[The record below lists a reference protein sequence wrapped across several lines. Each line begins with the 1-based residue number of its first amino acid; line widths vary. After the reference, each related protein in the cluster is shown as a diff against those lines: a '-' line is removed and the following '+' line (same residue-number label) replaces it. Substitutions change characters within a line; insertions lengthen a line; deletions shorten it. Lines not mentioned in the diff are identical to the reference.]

1 MKKTLVTSLLLL
13 LVNLGF
19 TQQIN
24 PLIVKN
30 DQENQKQWVD
40 SIYNNMSLQEK
51 IGQLFMVDVFS
62 KSPKA
67 KIDKIDSL
75 IKNQHIGGI
84 IFSKG
89 GPKRQAVLNNRFQEN
104 SKVPL
109 IMAMDAEWGL
119 AMRLDSTFAYPWN
132 MTLGAITNNEII
144 YKVGKRIGVHTKR
157 IGMHINFAPV
167 VDINTNP
174 NNPIIGNR
182 SFGEDRDNVTEK
194 SLAFMKGMQSAGVLA
209 NAKHFPGHGDTEK
222 DSHKTLPTINF
233 SKQRI
238 DSIELYPYKRL
249 IQEGLSS
256 VMVAHLNVPA
266 LESRKNFP
274 SSLSKNI
281 VTNLLQE
288 DLGFNGLI
296 FTDALNMKGATNF
309 QKAGEIELAAFLAGN
324 DVLLISGN
332 IPKAHELLVASYN
345 EGTITEARL
354 MRSVKKILYAKYKV
368 GLQNY
373 QAVELENLVE
383 DLNAPVDNVLYEEA
397 MENALTVLKNDRLII
412 PIKELETVKIAYVEF
427 GDDSGESF
435 YNQLKKYSKVDW
447 VKAKT
452 LKDYIDQLKAYDLV
466 IVGFHKSNTNPWK
479 DYKFTDTETTW
490 LYEIARQNKVILDV
504 FARPYAL
511 LDLTAITNFEGIIM
525 SYQNSKVMQELSA
538 QLIFGTRNSMGF
550 LPVSLGENFPL
561 GTTNFIRTTK
571 RLQYGTPE
579 SVGLNS
585 EKLLKIDSLAQVG
598 LKGDMMPG
606 AQILVA
612 RKGKVVYQKT
622 FGYHTQEKKIKV
634 SEDDIYDVASL
645 TKILATLPLVI
656 ELVDDKEISLNT
668 TISELLPEFKGSNK
682 ENITLIKMLSHYA
695 RIKAWIPYYI
705 GTLDSLKKPDKQFY
719 KKEKSAVYKYQVAD
733 KMYMRLDLKD
743 SIYKQ
748 IKDSE
753 LYSRLRYKYSDLPYY
768 ILKEY
773 LERHYEMPMQD
784 IVQERL
790 YKHLGANNTTYN
802 PLDKFPKNI
811 IPPTEEDNYFRMQK
825 VQGYVHDQ
833 GAAMLGGVSGH
844 AGIFSNVNDIA
855 KIMQMYLWKGFYG
868 NIRYFDSETFNLFNT
883 CNYCSKDVRRGVGF
897 DKPQLDEVGP
907 TCGCVSMSSFGHS
920 GFTGTF
926 TWADPEEEIIYVFLS
941 NRTYPDA
948 ENRKIIK
955 NDLRSNIQQVIY
967 DAIED

>member
-1 MKKTLVTSLLLL
+1 MKKLIATSLLFLFYFS
-13 LVNLGF
+13 GSA
-19 TQQIN
+19 QQIN
-24 PLIVKN
+24 PLIVEK
-30 DQENQKQWVD
+30 DQVNQKKWVD
-40 SIYNNMSLQEK
+40 SIYNSMSLQEK

-62 KSPKA
+62 KSPKT

-89 GPKRQAVLNNRFQEN
+89 GPKRQVILNNRFQEN

-132 MTLGAITNNEII
+132 MTLGAITDNEII
-144 YKVGKRIGVHTKR
+144 YKVGKRIGEHTKR

-266 LESRKNFP
+266 LESRNNFP

-281 VTNLLQE
+281 VTNLLQGE
-288 DLGFNGLI
+288 LGFNGLT

-332 IPKAHELLVASYN
+332 IPKAHELLVTSYN
-345 EGTITEARL
+345 NGTITEERL

-373 QAVELENLVE
+373 KPVELDNLVE
-383 DLNAPVDNVLYEEA
+383 DLNAPIDNVLYEEA
-397 MENALTVLKNDRLII
+397 MENALTVLKNERLIL
-412 PIKELETVKIAYVEF
+412 PIKNLEAVKIAYVEF
-427 GDDSGESF
+427 GDDSGKAF
-435 YNQLKKYSKVDW
+435 YNLLKKYSKIDW
-447 VKAKT
+447 IKSKT
-452 LKDYIDQLKAYDLV
+452 LDSYNKQLKAYDLV
-466 IVGFHKSNTNPWK
+466 IIGFHKSNTNPWK
-479 DYKFTDTETTW
+479 DYKFTDTEITW

-511 LDLTAITNFEGIIM
+511 LDLTATQNFEGIIM

-538 QLIFGTRNSMGF
+538 QLIFGARNSLGS
-550 LPVSLGENFPL
+550 LPVSLGDDFPL
-561 GTTNFIRTTK
+561 GTTNFIRTIK

-585 EKLLKIDSLAQVG
+585 EKLLKIDSLVRVG
-598 LKGDMMPG
+598 IKGDMMPG

-612 RKGKVVYQKT
+612 RKGKVVYQKS

-634 SEDDIYDVASL
+634 SEDDIYDVASM
-645 TKILATLPLVI
+645 TKILATLPMVI
-656 ELVDDKEISLNT
+656 ELVDDKEISLST

-682 ENITLIKMLSHYA
+682 ENITLQKMLSHYA
-695 RIKAWIPYYI
+695 RIKAWIPFYTK
-705 GTLDSLKKPDKQFY
+705 TLDSLKKPDSRFY
-719 KKEKSAVYKYQVAD
+719 SEEKTAVYSYQVAD

-743 SIYKQ
+743 SIYNQ

-768 ILKEY
+768 LLKEY

-790 YKHLGANNTTYN
+790 YKYLGANNTTYN
-802 PLDKFPKNI
+802 PLGKFPKEM
-811 IPPTEEDNYFRMQK
+811 IPPTEEDDYFRMQTI
-825 VQGYVHDQ
+825 QGYVHDQ

-844 AGIFSNVNDIA
+844 AGLFSNSNDIA
-855 KIMQMYLWKGFYG
+855 KIMQLYLWKGFYG
-868 NIRYFDSETFNLFNT
+868 DKRFFNPETFDLFNT
-883 CNYCSKDVRRGVGF
+883 CNYCDKDVRRGVGF
-897 DKPQLDEVGP
+897 DKPQLGDSGS
-907 TCGCVSMSSFGHS
+907 TCGCVSMKSFGHS
-920 GFTGTF
+920 GFTGTL

-955 NDLRSNIQQVIY
+955 NNLRSDIQQAIY
-967 DAIED
+967 NAIEY